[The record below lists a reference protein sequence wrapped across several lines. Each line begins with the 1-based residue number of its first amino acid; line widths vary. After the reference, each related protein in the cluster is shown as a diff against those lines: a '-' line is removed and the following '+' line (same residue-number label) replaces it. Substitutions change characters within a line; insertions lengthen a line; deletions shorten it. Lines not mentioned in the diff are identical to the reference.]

1 MKPRN
6 FDSGVSSLL
15 CVEPYDVEDH
25 LAGFFHTLE
34 REVFHLAV
42 EVMASGEDIRARE
55 SHE

>member
-1 MKPRN
+1 MILG
-6 FDSGVSSLL
+6 FFLF
-15 CVEPYDVEDH
+15 CVKLYYVEDH
-25 LAGFFHTLE
+25 LAGFFHALE